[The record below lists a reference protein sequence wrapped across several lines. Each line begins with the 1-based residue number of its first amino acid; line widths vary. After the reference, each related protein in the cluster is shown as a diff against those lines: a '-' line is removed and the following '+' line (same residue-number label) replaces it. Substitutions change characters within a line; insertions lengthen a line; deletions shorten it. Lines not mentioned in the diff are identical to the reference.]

1 LIDKSE
7 ILSRNVSMTILKFT
21 LLHICYSLLA
31 LVVVFF
37 FQIFSRLEFFILLLF
52 SVVIPAMLIAAI
64 LTIFRKDKKTF
75 FKISPIFYLV
85 LAVLNLAIFSDIFG
99 LEYKYK
105 FIFVLMNLV
114 ILNIFFIYQIIAI
127 TKNLAKN

>member
-1 LIDKSE
+1 
-7 ILSRNVSMTILKFT
+7 
-21 LLHICYSLLA
+21 
-31 LVVVFF
+31 
-37 FQIFSRLEFFILLLF
+37 
-52 SVVIPAMLIAAI
+52 MLIAAI
-64 LTIFRKDKKTF
+64 LTIFSKNKKTL

-85 LAVLNLAIFSDIFG
+85 LAVLNLAIFSDTFG